1 MQHQVTIS
9 SHKLQI
15 IIATGYEGV
24 LLFQKKVGEAD
35 LYNVNIYI
43 YIYILRWEKQK
54 KNEKIDKIGTYLQG
68 CGKKSLLPLYT
79 HTTSTDTE
87 TQLLKMYLNLHSWSF
102 HFSRKFVKKG
112 CKLNEHPPLV

>member
-43 YIYILRWEKQK
+43 YIYIYIKMGETKEK
-54 KNEKIDKIGTYLQG
+54 
-68 CGKKSLLPLYT
+68 
-79 HTTSTDTE
+79 
-87 TQLLKMYLNLHSWSF
+87 
-102 HFSRKFVKKG
+102 
-112 CKLNEHPPLV
+112 